1 MEVQPTLVLL
11 QKTLLN
17 IEGLGRQLY
26 PELDLWQTALPYL
39 ESWNS
44 KRLNPL
50 TILNKLQENVPN
62 WIDQMPD
69 LPLLRINAVTQ
80 ADQLRSI
87 NNTLQKELV
96 EKEQERKRKRANAQL
111 AGTLSLGAGIATL
124 FPAIAVAINNAP
136 VLSVGLIGFGLYL
149 LCFKE

>member
-1 MEVQPTLVLL
+1 ME
-11 QKTLLN
+11 N
-17 IEGLGRQLY
+17 
-26 PELDLWQTALPYL
+26 
-39 ESWNS
+39 WNS

-69 LPLLRINAVTQ
+69 LPLLIINAVTQ

-96 EKEQERKRKRANAQL
+96 DKEQERKRKKANAQL
-111 AGTLSLGAGIATL
+111 AGTLTLGAGIATL
-124 FPAIAVAINNAP
+124 FPTIAVAINNAP